1 MTDETYTTEERRWLE
16 VWDDKRQQVASGAM
30 SVDAVLEWTWKNKV
44 LNAINVTIQRIK
56 RSEKPGL
63 DPRRHDNTWVTLAA
77 ERGRKKEDISPL
89 AIQALTYVYGR
100 LKDRGHDF
108 DVDWMA
114 SVNGVVAISINVKSL
129 REYMKRRAAAGGGQ
143 TSEE

>member
-16 VWDDKRQQVASGAM
+16 VWDDKREKVSTGAM
-30 SVDAVLEWTWKNKV
+30 TVEEVLDWTWKNKV

-56 RSEKPGL
+56 RSHKPGL

-77 ERGRKKEDISPL
+77 ERGQKREDISAL
-89 AIQALTYVYGR
+89 AIQALAHVYRR
-100 LKDRGHDF
+100 LKERGHDF

-114 SVNGVVAISINVKSL
+114 SVNGVVVISVNVKSL
-129 REYMKRRAAAGGGQ
+129 REYMKRRAAAGGEQ
-143 TSEE
+143 TAEE